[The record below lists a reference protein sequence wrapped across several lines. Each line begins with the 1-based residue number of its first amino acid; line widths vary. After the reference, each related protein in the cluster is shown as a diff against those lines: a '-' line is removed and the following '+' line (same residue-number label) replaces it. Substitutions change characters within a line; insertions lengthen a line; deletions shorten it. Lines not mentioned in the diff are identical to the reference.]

1 VGLDA
6 TGAALGVLLLSAAG
20 FDHILLA
27 AKTIFVARPGLEGNR
42 TSKLPESSEC
52 AFRFVAQPNVPRI
65 SRRATALKEA
75 MQLAGSTAAGLA
87 WISLAGQ
94 VCRAEMK
101 TIVVTCGFCALVA
114 PALAGTLAE
123 RIGHYV
129 PEKAQRFTAVHD
141 GPGSMKIESI
151 LDDRSLST
159 NLLFWHRG
167 VIAPYSGIGQHFH
180 NRCEEM
186 FVILSGEAEFTI
198 NGRTSLLKAPVGAPD
213 RMGSAHAIY
222 NPTDQPVEWMNIN
235 VGTSRVYDAFDLGDA
250 RVGVAKD
257 PIAQFITMKLDRA
270 DLKPVLQMHAG
281 TGIVLRRRVLGPA
294 VFSTP
299 WAYVD
304 HLIVQRGASIGE
316 SKMVD
321 MSEAYYVISGDGS
334 VTVDDETAAIKTGDA
349 IPVDLG
355 QSKSFTAGT
364 APLELMVVGIAR
376 DLRTKDEFAAVAPNA
391 N

>member
-1 VGLDA
+1 
-6 TGAALGVLLLSAAG
+6 
-20 FDHILLA
+20 
-27 AKTIFVARPGLEGNR
+27 
-42 TSKLPESSEC
+42 
-52 AFRFVAQPNVPRI
+52 
-65 SRRATALKEA
+65 
-75 MQLAGSTAAGLA
+75 
-87 WISLAGQ
+87 
-94 VCRAEMK
+94 MK
-101 TIVVTCGFCALVA
+101 TIVLACGFCALVA
-114 PALAGTLAE
+114 PALATSLAD

-129 PEKAQRFTAVHD
+129 PDKAQRFTGVHD
-141 GPGSMKIESI
+141 GAGSMKIEPI
-151 LDDRSLST
+151 MDDKSLST

-167 VIAPYSGIGQHFH
+167 VIEPYSGVGEHFH

-235 VGTSRVYDAFDLGDA
+235 VGASKVYDTSDLGDA

-257 PIAQFITMKLDRA
+257 PIPQFITMKLDRA
-270 DLKPVLQMHAG
+270 DLKPVPHMNGG

-294 VFSTP
+294 VFYTP
-299 WAYVD
+299 WAFVD
-304 HLIVQRGASIGE
+304 HLIVQPGASIGR

-321 MSEAYYVISGDGS
+321 ISEAYYVISGDGS
-334 VTVDDETAAIKTGDA
+334 VTVDNETAAIKVGDA

-364 APLELMVVGIAR
+364 APLELMVVGVAR
-376 DLRTKDEFAAVAPNA
+376 DISTKNAFAAVAANA

>member
-1 VGLDA
+1 MR
-6 TGAALGVLLLSAAG
+6 TIALA
-20 FDHILLA
+20 
-27 AKTIFVARPGLEGNR
+27 
-42 TSKLPESSEC
+42 C
-52 AFRFVAQPNVPRI
+52 
-65 SRRATALKEA
+65 
-75 MQLAGSTAAGLA
+75 
-87 WISLAGQ
+87 
-94 VCRAEMK
+94 C
-101 TIVVTCGFCALVA
+101 FCALVA
-114 PALAGTLAE
+114 PALATPLAE

-129 PEKAQRFTAVHD
+129 PEKAQRVTGVHD
-141 GPGSMKIESI
+141 GAGSMKIEPI
-151 LDDRSLST
+151 MDDKSLST

-167 VIAPYSGIGQHFH
+167 VIAPYSGIGEHFH

-186 FVILSGEAEFTI
+186 FVILSGEAEFTV

-222 NPTDQPVEWMNIN
+222 NPTDQPVDWMNIN
-235 VGTSRVYDAFDLGDA
+235 VGASKVYDTSDLGDA

-257 PIAQFITMKLDRA
+257 PIPQFITMKLDRR
-270 DLKPVLQMHAG
+270 DLKPVSHMDGGA
-281 TGIVLRRRVLGPA
+281 GIVLRRRVLGPA
-294 VFSTP
+294 VFYTP

-304 HLIVQRGASIGE
+304 HLIVQPGASIGR

-321 MSEAYYVISGDGS
+321 ISEAYYVIFGDGS
-334 VTVDDETAAIKTGDA
+334 VTVDNETAAIKVGDA

-376 DLRTKDEFAAVAPNA
+376 DVRTKDAFAAVAANA

>member
-1 VGLDA
+1 
-6 TGAALGVLLLSAAG
+6 
-20 FDHILLA
+20 
-27 AKTIFVARPGLEGNR
+27 
-42 TSKLPESSEC
+42 
-52 AFRFVAQPNVPRI
+52 
-65 SRRATALKEA
+65 
-75 MQLAGSTAAGLA
+75 MQLARSTAS
-87 WISLAGQ
+87 WIGVGPLLAGVG
-94 VCRAEMK
+94 VCRAEMR
-101 TIVVTCGFCALVA
+101 TIALACGFCALVA
-114 PALAGTLAE
+114 PALATPLAE

-129 PEKAQRFTAVHD
+129 PEKAQRLTGVHD
-141 GPGSMKIESI
+141 GAGSMMIEPI
-151 LDDRSLST
+151 MDDKSLST

-167 VIAPYSGIGQHFH
+167 VIEPYSGIGEHFH

-198 NGRTSLLKAPVGAPD
+198 NGRTSLLKAPVGAPA

-235 VGTSRVYDAFDLGDA
+235 VGASKVYDMSDLGDA

-257 PIAQFITMKLDRA
+257 PIPQFITTRLDRA
-270 DLKPVLQMHAG
+270 DLKPVSHMNGGAG
-281 TGIVLRRRVLGPA
+281 LVLRRRVLGPA
-294 VFSTP
+294 VFYTP

-304 HLIVQRGASIGE
+304 HLIVQPGASIGG

-334 VTVDDETAAIKTGDA
+334 VTVDNETAEIKVGDA
-349 IPVDLG
+349 IPVELG

-376 DLRTKDEFAAVAPNA
+376 DIGTKDAFAAVAANA

>member
-1 VGLDA
+1 
-6 TGAALGVLLLSAAG
+6 
-20 FDHILLA
+20 
-27 AKTIFVARPGLEGNR
+27 
-42 TSKLPESSEC
+42 
-52 AFRFVAQPNVPRI
+52 
-65 SRRATALKEA
+65 
-75 MQLAGSTAAGLA
+75 
-87 WISLAGQ
+87 
-94 VCRAEMK
+94 MK
-101 TIVVTCGFCALVA
+101 TVALACGFCALVA
-114 PALAGTLAE
+114 PALAATLAE

-129 PEKAQRFTAVHD
+129 PEKTQRLTAVH
-141 GPGSMKIESI
+141 GGAGSMNIATI
-151 LDDRSLST
+151 MDDKSLST

-167 VIAPYSGIGQHFH
+167 VIAPHSGIGEHFH

-198 NGRTSLLKAPVGAPD
+198 NGRTSLLKAPAGAPD
-213 RMGSAHAIY
+213 HMGSAHAIY

-235 VGTSRVYDAFDLGDA
+235 VGTSKVYDAFDLGDA

-257 PIAQFITMKLDRA
+257 PIPQFVTMKLDRA
-270 DLKPVLQMHAG
+270 DLQPVPHMNGGA
-281 TGIVLRRRVLGPA
+281 GIVLRRRVLGPA
-294 VFSTP
+294 VFYTP

-304 HLIVQRGASIGE
+304 NLIVQPGASIGTTR
-316 SKMVD
+316 MAD

-334 VTVDDETAAIKTGDA
+334 VTVDDGTVAIKIGDA

-376 DLRTKDEFAAVAPNA
+376 DLKTKDAFAAVAANA

>member
-1 VGLDA
+1 MR
-6 TGAALGVLLLSAAG
+6 TIALA
-20 FDHILLA
+20 
-27 AKTIFVARPGLEGNR
+27 
-42 TSKLPESSEC
+42 C
-52 AFRFVAQPNVPRI
+52 
-65 SRRATALKEA
+65 
-75 MQLAGSTAAGLA
+75 
-87 WISLAGQ
+87 
-94 VCRAEMK
+94 C
-101 TIVVTCGFCALVA
+101 FCALVA
-114 PALAGTLAE
+114 PALATPLAE

-129 PEKAQRFTAVHD
+129 PEKAQRVTGVHD
-141 GPGSMKIESI
+141 GAGSMKIEPI
-151 LDDRSLST
+151 MDDKSLST

-167 VIAPYSGIGQHFH
+167 VIEPYSGIGEHFH

-186 FVILSGEAEFTI
+186 FVILSGEAEFTV

-222 NPTDQPVEWMNIN
+222 NPTDQPVDWMNIN
-235 VGTSRVYDAFDLGDA
+235 VGASKVYDTSDLGDA

-257 PIAQFITMKLDRA
+257 PIPQFITMKLDRG
-270 DLKPVLQMHAG
+270 DLKPVSHMDGGA
-281 TGIVLRRRVLGPA
+281 GIVLRRRVLGPA
-294 VFSTP
+294 VFYTP

-304 HLIVQRGASIGE
+304 HLIVQPGASIGR

-334 VTVDDETAAIKTGDA
+334 VTVDNETAAIKVGDA
-349 IPVDLG
+349 IPVDLD

-376 DLRTKDEFAAVAPNA
+376 DISTKNAFAAVAANA

>member
-1 VGLDA
+1 
-6 TGAALGVLLLSAAG
+6 
-20 FDHILLA
+20 
-27 AKTIFVARPGLEGNR
+27 
-42 TSKLPESSEC
+42 
-52 AFRFVAQPNVPRI
+52 
-65 SRRATALKEA
+65 
-75 MQLAGSTAAGLA
+75 
-87 WISLAGQ
+87 
-94 VCRAEMK
+94 MK
-101 TIVVTCGFCALVA
+101 TVALACGFCAFVA
-114 PALAGTLAE
+114 PALAATLAE

-129 PEKAQRFTAVHD
+129 PEMTQRLTAVHS
-141 GPGSMKIESI
+141 GAGSMNIAPI
-151 LDDRSLST
+151 MDDKSLST

-167 VIAPYSGIGQHFH
+167 VIAPHSGIGEHFH

-198 NGRTSLLKAPVGAPD
+198 NGRTSLLKAPAGAPD

-235 VGTSRVYDAFDLGDA
+235 VGTSKVYDAFDLGDA

-257 PIAQFITMKLDRA
+257 PIPQFVTMKLDRA
-270 DLKPVLQMHAG
+270 DLQPVPHMNGGA
-281 TGIVLRRRVLGPA
+281 GIVLRRRVLGPA
-294 VFSTP
+294 VFYTP

-304 HLIVQRGASIGE
+304 HLIVQPGASIGTTR
-316 SKMVD
+316 MAD

-334 VTVDDETAAIKTGDA
+334 VTVDNETGAIKVGDA

-364 APLELMVVGIAR
+364 TPLELMVVGIAR
-376 DLRTKDEFAAVAPNA
+376 DIRTKNAFAAVAANA

>member
-1 VGLDA
+1 
-6 TGAALGVLLLSAAG
+6 
-20 FDHILLA
+20 
-27 AKTIFVARPGLEGNR
+27 
-42 TSKLPESSEC
+42 
-52 AFRFVAQPNVPRI
+52 
-65 SRRATALKEA
+65 
-75 MQLAGSTAAGLA
+75 
-87 WISLAGQ
+87 
-94 VCRAEMK
+94 MK
-101 TIVVTCGFCALVA
+101 TIALACGFCALVA
-114 PALAGTLAE
+114 PALATPLAD

-129 PEKAQRFTAVHD
+129 PEKAQRFTGVHD
-141 GPGSMKIESI
+141 GAGSMKIESI
-151 LDDRSLST
+151 MDDKSLST

-167 VIAPYSGIGQHFH
+167 VIEPHSGIGEHFH
-180 NRCEEM
+180 NQCEEM

-198 NGRTSLLKAPVGAPD
+198 NGRTSRLEAPVGAPD

-235 VGTSRVYDAFDLGDA
+235 VGASKVYDTSDLGDA

-257 PIAQFITMKLDRA
+257 PIPQFITMKLDRA
-270 DLKPVLQMHAG
+270 DLKPVSDMNGG
-281 TGIVLRRRVLGPA
+281 TGIVLRRRALGPA
-294 VFSTP
+294 VFYTP

-304 HLIVQRGASIGE
+304 HLIVRPGASTGR

-321 MSEAYYVISGDGS
+321 ISEAYYVIFGDGS
-334 VTVDDETAAIKTGDA
+334 VTVDNETAAIKVGDA

-376 DLRTKDEFAAVAPNA
+376 DVRTKDAFAAVAANA

>member
-1 VGLDA
+1 
-6 TGAALGVLLLSAAG
+6 
-20 FDHILLA
+20 
-27 AKTIFVARPGLEGNR
+27 
-42 TSKLPESSEC
+42 
-52 AFRFVAQPNVPRI
+52 
-65 SRRATALKEA
+65 
-75 MQLAGSTAAGLA
+75 
-87 WISLAGQ
+87 
-94 VCRAEMK
+94 MK
-101 TIVVTCGFCALVA
+101 TIALACGFCALVA
-114 PALAGTLAE
+114 PALADTLAE

-141 GPGSMKIESI
+141 GAGSMLIEPI
-151 LDDRSLST
+151 MDDKSLST
-159 NLLFWHRG
+159 DLLFWHRG
-167 VIAPYSGIGQHFH
+167 VIEPYSGIGEHFH

-235 VGTSRVYDAFDLGDA
+235 VGTSKVYDTSDLGDT
-250 RVGVAKD
+250 REGVAKD
-257 PIAQFITMKLDRA
+257 PIPQFITMKLEDA
-270 DLKPVLQMHAG
+270 DLKPVSHMNG
-281 TGIVLRRRVLGPA
+281 GGGMVRRRRVLGPA
-294 VFSTP
+294 VFYTP

-304 HLIVQRGASIGE
+304 HLIVQPGASIGK
-316 SKMVD
+316 SKMSD

-334 VTVDDETAAIKTGDA
+334 VTVGDETAAIKIGDA

-355 QSKSFTAGT
+355 ESKSFRAGT

-376 DLRTKDEFAAVAPNA
+376 DMRTKNAFAAVAANA

>member
-1 VGLDA
+1 MR
-6 TGAALGVLLLSAAG
+6 TIALA
-20 FDHILLA
+20 
-27 AKTIFVARPGLEGNR
+27 
-42 TSKLPESSEC
+42 C
-52 AFRFVAQPNVPRI
+52 
-65 SRRATALKEA
+65 
-75 MQLAGSTAAGLA
+75 
-87 WISLAGQ
+87 
-94 VCRAEMK
+94 C
-101 TIVVTCGFCALVA
+101 FCALVA
-114 PALAGTLAE
+114 PALATPLAE

-129 PEKAQRFTAVHD
+129 PEKAQRVTGVHD
-141 GPGSMKIESI
+141 GAGSMKIEPI
-151 LDDRSLST
+151 MDDKSLST

-167 VIAPYSGIGQHFH
+167 VIEPYSGIGEHFH

-186 FVILSGEAEFTI
+186 FVILSGEAEFTV

-222 NPTDQPVEWMNIN
+222 NPTDQPVDWMNIN
-235 VGTSRVYDAFDLGDA
+235 VGASKVYDTSDLGDA

-257 PIAQFITMKLDRA
+257 PIPQFITMKLDRG
-270 DLKPVLQMHAG
+270 DLKPVSHMDGGA
-281 TGIVLRRRVLGPA
+281 GIVLRRRVLGPA
-294 VFSTP
+294 VFYTP

-304 HLIVQRGASIGE
+304 HLIVQPGASIGR

-334 VTVDDETAAIKTGDA
+334 VTVDNETAEIKVGDA

-364 APLELMVVGIAR
+364 TPLELMVVGIAR
-376 DLRTKDEFAAVAPNA
+376 DIGTKDAFAAVAANA